1 MEARTMTTTPE
12 KADIVD
18 RLEARLRAH
27 TPTSLPSYIGQE
39 DGGAIL
45 RDCREAATEIA
56 ALRRELEEARE
67 ALEPFAE
74 AAHSYD
80 PNEGDGDDIA
90 WSHDFTIGSLRRARA
105 AIRNLAGEKADG

>member
-1 MEARTMTTTPE
+1 MTTTPE

-18 RLEARLRAH
+18 RLNNIRSDDDHKRGCQGRTYSCSCGLDDR
-27 TPTSLPSYIGQE
+27 TRGT
-39 DGGAIL
+39 AI
-45 RDCREAATEIA
+45 DAATEIA
-56 ALRRELEEARE
+56 SLRRELEEARE

-80 PNEGDGDDIA
+80 PDEGDGDDIA

-105 AIRNLAGEKADG
+105 AIRNLVGEKA